1 MKMNRIE
8 EMIMVKMQRLN
19 CVEFEAKG
27 YALYDDYMSDERAI
41 RVWIYLYENGKDKG
55 VNPMVYHALVGV
67 THLLDEADRMYDEW
81 VQSQAE
87 LEDDTIFMKRF

>member
-1 MKMNRIE
+1 MMN
-8 EMIMVKMQRLN
+8 MN
-19 CVEFEAKG
+19 SVEFEAYG
-27 YALYDDYMSDERAI
+27 YALYEDYMSEESAI
-41 RVWIYLYENGKDKG
+41 REWIHLYENGKDKG

-67 THLLDEADRMYDEW
+67 THLLDEAQKMYDEW

>member
-1 MKMNRIE
+1 MKMN
-8 EMIMVKMQRLN
+8 EMN
-19 CVEFEAKG
+19 SVEFEAKG
-27 YALYDDYMSDERAI
+27 YALYEDYMSEENEI
-41 RVWIYLYENGKDKG
+41 REWIHLYENGKDKG

-67 THLLDEADRMYDEW
+67 THLLEEAHRMYDEW

>member
-1 MKMNRIE
+1 MMKMEQMNS
-8 EMIMVKMQRLN
+8 
-19 CVEFEAKG
+19 VEFEAYG
-27 YALYDDYMSDERAI
+27 YALYEDYMSDENAI
-41 RVWIYLYENGKDKG
+41 HEWIHLYENGKDTG

-67 THLLDEADRMYDEW
+67 THLLEEAHRMYDEW